1 MSHTELPQSKKPR
14 PERVDET
21 NESLDRNARD
31 SSSAQVSV
39 AQGRALADRPER
51 IGTRGFGRLL
61 VSELGLILRRKR
73 NVAGL
78 VLLGIVPILMAG
90 SIKIW
95 GSPGERGPDFA
106 SMMAGNGL
114 FVAVAALG
122 VEITI
127 LLPLAIAMVA
137 GDSIAGEANVGTLRY
152 VLTVPVR
159 RTRLLVVK
167 YLAICIGALL
177 ATTLVAVV
185 GIAIGAALFGIG
197 PLITLSGLPIDTVP
211 ALGRIALVVAYLTV
225 GLWAIG
231 AIGLFLSTLTEQPI
245 AAMVGLVLVIIMMGI
260 LGAVPQLDFLHP
272 WLITDHWSAYA
283 DLLREPVDLSNIRT
297 GLLLDAGYIAVFTL
311 AAWARFTTKDIT
323 S

>member
-1 MSHTELPQSKKPR
+1 MSPTDQQTSKQASSS
-14 PERVDET
+14 
-21 NESLDRNARD
+21 ESLDVDARSSNAGPR
-31 SSSAQVSV
+31 V
-39 AQGRALADRPER
+39 AESQRVGL
-51 IGTRGFGRLL
+51 RGFGRLL

-73 NVAGL
+73 NIAGL
-78 VLLGIVPILMAG
+78 ILLALVPVMLAG

-95 GSPGERGPDFA
+95 GNPGPRGPDFA
-106 SMMAGNGL
+106 SMMSGNGL
-114 FVAVAALG
+114 FVAVTALS

-167 YLAICIGALL
+167 YLAICLGALF
-177 ATTLVAVV
+177 ATTLVALV
-185 GIAIGAALFGIG
+185 GIAIGGALFGLG

-211 ALGRIALVVAYLTV
+211 ALGRIALVVLYLSA
-225 GLWAIG
+225 GLCALG

-245 AAMVGLVLVIIMMGI
+245 AAMVGLVLIVIMMGI
-260 LGAVPQLDFLHP
+260 LGVVPQLDFLHP
-272 WLITDHWSAYA
+272 WFITNYWSAYA
-283 DLLREPVDLSNIRT
+283 DLLREPMDLSTIRT
-297 GLLLDAGYIAVFTL
+297 GLLLDAGYVAVFTL